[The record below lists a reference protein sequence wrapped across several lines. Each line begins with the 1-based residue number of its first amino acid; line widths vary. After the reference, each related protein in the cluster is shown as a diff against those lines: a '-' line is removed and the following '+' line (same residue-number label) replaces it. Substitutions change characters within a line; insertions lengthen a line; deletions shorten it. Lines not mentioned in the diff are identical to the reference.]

1 MTKIECILRPTKL
14 EAVTDALAKFG
25 IRGMT
30 AVEAIG
36 CGIQKGHREAE
47 QGLEYSINL
56 LAKTKIEIVLDDNQ
70 VDEVIK
76 IITAAAR
83 TGEIG
88 DGKIFTYPVG
98 NAVRIRT
105 GETGENAI

>member
-1 MTKIECILRPTKL
+1 MTKIECILRPGKL

-30 AVEAIG
+30 AIEVIG
-36 CGIQKGHREAE
+36 CGMQKGHTQAE
-47 QGLEYSINL
+47 KGAGYNINL
-56 LAKTKIEIVLDDNQ
+56 LPKTKIELVINDKY
-70 VDEVIK
+70 VDEVVRL
-76 IITAAAR
+76 ITETSR

-88 DGKIFTYPVG
+88 DGKIFVYPVG

-105 GETGENAI
+105 GETGESAI